1 MRVDVELKAV
11 DDLNGVFKG
20 VIFSNIPNLV
30 PLTAGYD
37 GPAIERNVV
46 RKFTLTDDGGYFAD
60 GTPTAEWGWGKK
72 VNRIILPASEP
83 AFTNDEDEAVISPL
97 IW

>member
-11 DDLNGVFKG
+11 DDLNSVFKG

-46 RKFTLTDDGGYFAD
+46 RKFT
-60 GTPTAEWGWGKK
+60 
-72 VNRIILPASEP
+72 
-83 AFTNDEDEAVISPL
+83 
-97 IW
+97 